1 MAMTSAEWERKIKSY
16 CRKAG
21 TYKPFFISVISTL
34 ADIMEKRDQAQERF
48 EESGGDVMIEY
59 TNKAGAT
66 NMIQNPMI
74 KLINEYNR
82 DALAYW
88 RDLGLTPAGYKK
100 LNAEVVEDK
109 KGGSLEKLLEKIA
122 T

>member
-1 MAMTSAEWERKIKSY
+1 MTAKEWERKIKQA

-21 TYKPFFISVISTL
+21 TYKPFFNSVIDTL
-34 ADIMEKRDQAQERF
+34 ADIMEKRDQAQDIF
-48 EESGGDVMIEY
+48 VESGGSIICDY

-66 NMIQNPMI
+66 NSIQNPMLR
-74 KLINEYNR
+74 LINEYNR

-100 LNAEVVEDK
+100 LTADVVEK
-109 KGGSLEKLLEKIA
+109 KEGGSLEKLLEKIA

>member
-1 MAMTSAEWERKIKSY
+1 MTAAEWKKKIKAA

-21 TYKPFFISVISTL
+21 TYKPFFDSVITTL
-34 ADIMEKRDQAQERF
+34 SEIMEKRDKAQEIF
-48 EESGGDVMIEY
+48 DMSGGNIMISH

-66 NMIQNPMI
+66 NIETNPAVR
-74 KLINEYNR
+74 LINEYNR

-100 LNAEVVEDK
+100 LTADVVEK
-109 KGGSLEKLLEKIA
+109 KEGGSLEKLLEKIA

>member
-1 MAMTSAEWERKIKSY
+1 MTAQEWKRKIKAA
-16 CRKAG
+16 CKKAG
-21 TYKPFFISVISTL
+21 TYKPFFESVIDTL
-34 ADIMEKRDQAQERF
+34 SDIMEKRDQAQEIF
-48 EESGGDVMIEY
+48 VQSGGNVVISH

-66 NMIQNPMI
+66 NLEQNPMLR
-74 KLINEYNR
+74 LINEYNR

-88 RDLGLTPAGYKK
+88 RDLGLTPAGYRK

>member
-1 MAMTSAEWERKIKSY
+1 MDRTEWKKRIEEACKD
-16 CRKAG
+16 AN
-21 TYKPFFISVISTL
+21 TYQPYFDSVIDTL
-34 ADIMEKRDQAQERF
+34 AIIMEARDSAQAEF
-48 EESGGDVMIEY
+48 EADGCLATVEY

-66 NMIQNPMI
+66 NIETNPAVR
-74 KLINEYNR
+74 LINEYNR

-100 LNAEVVEDK
+100 LTADVVEK
-109 KGGSLEKLLEKIA
+109 KEGGSLEKLLEKIA